1 MIERKRESSRSSK
14 LFAIVDAS
22 VNIFITS
29 CSFIKCSQMKW
40 TGSTIFLLSNAGMII
55 KFDSQHF
62 HIFFPD
68 LRSYL
73 LLLMPML
80 ISLSHPAAL
89 SNAARWGGLGAL
101 LFSRVVLEL
110 ELPVDGDKLGG
121 FGDTP
126 YLGEGDVLYLGE
138 ALADFDNEGWPV
150 GLVLE
155 FEIIE
160 LEPDSGLVR
169 LGI

>member
-1 MIERKRESSRSSK
+1 M
-14 LFAIVDAS
+14 
-22 VNIFITS
+22 
-29 CSFIKCSQMKW
+29 
-40 TGSTIFLLSNAGMII
+40 
-55 KFDSQHF
+55 
-62 HIFFPD
+62 
-68 LRSYL
+68 
-73 LLLMPML
+73 
-80 ISLSHPAAL
+80 
-89 SNAARWGGLGAL
+89 
-101 LFSRVVLEL
+101 LEL

-138 ALADFDNEGWPV
+138 ALADFDNEGWL
-150 GLVLE
+150 GLALE

>member
-1 MIERKRESSRSSK
+1 
-14 LFAIVDAS
+14 
-22 VNIFITS
+22 
-29 CSFIKCSQMKW
+29 
-40 TGSTIFLLSNAGMII
+40 
-55 KFDSQHF
+55 
-62 HIFFPD
+62 
-68 LRSYL
+68 
-73 LLLMPML
+73 ML
-80 ISLSHPAAL
+80 ISLSHPAVL

-126 YLGEGDVLYLGE
+126 YLGEGEVLYLGE

>member
-1 MIERKRESSRSSK
+1 M
-14 LFAIVDAS
+14 
-22 VNIFITS
+22 
-29 CSFIKCSQMKW
+29 
-40 TGSTIFLLSNAGMII
+40 
-55 KFDSQHF
+55 
-62 HIFFPD
+62 
-68 LRSYL
+68 
-73 LLLMPML
+73 
-80 ISLSHPAAL
+80 
-89 SNAARWGGLGAL
+89 
-101 LFSRVVLEL
+101 FSRVVLEL

-138 ALADFDNEGWPV
+138 ALADFDNEGWL